1 MRVPA
6 EYWYLEDLYVYGGEQ
21 SRGILKEIKL
31 KSLLAAFRF
40 LTIIPLGTALE
51 EREEPLASSM
61 AFFPL
66 VGLAI
71 GGFLFLVHRIGSIFF
86 SPLLVNALVLLGWV
100 LITGALHLDGF
111 MDTIDGLSGGKTKEE
126 RLKIMKDPSTGAKG
140 TVGLVSL
147 LGLKFLLLLE
157 IEPPLK
163 MGTLLLAPAVGRWS
177 MVMAV
182 YLAPYTRMEG
192 LGKAFTAHKG
202 GGTVFWTSLTI
213 TILGLV
219 IFKSSFLYIMGVC
232 LGAVYLSTLYFKSR
246 IGGITGD
253 TLGALNEIIELT
265 ALFSI
270 YCLGKAGAF

>member
-1 MRVPA
+1 MKRPA
-6 EYWYLEDLYVYGGEQ
+6 YPGKRRQ
-21 SRGILKEIKL
+21 RPFKEIKL

-40 LTIIPLGTALE
+40 LTIIPLRVKVEESEEALA
-51 EREEPLASSM
+51 PSM
-61 AFFPL
+61 TFFPV

-71 GGFLFLVHRIGSIFF
+71 GGFLFLVHRIGSILF
-86 SPLLVNALVLLGWV
+86 SPLLVNMLVLLGWV
-100 LITGALHLDGF
+100 FITGALHLDGF
-111 MDTIDGLSGGKTKEE
+111 VDTVDGLCGGKTREE
-126 RLKIMKDPSTGAKG
+126 RLKIMKDPSSGAKG

-157 IEPPLK
+157 IEFPLK

-177 MVMAV
+177 MVLAT

-192 LGKAFTAHKG
+192 LGKAFLIPKG
-202 GGTVFWTSLTI
+202 GGTIFWTSLTI
-213 TILGLV
+213 TLLGLV
-219 IFKSSFLYIMGVC
+219 IFKSPFLYIMGVC
-232 LGAVYLSTLYFKSR
+232 LGVTYLATLYFKSR

-270 YCLGKAGAF
+270 YCLSRARAFPG